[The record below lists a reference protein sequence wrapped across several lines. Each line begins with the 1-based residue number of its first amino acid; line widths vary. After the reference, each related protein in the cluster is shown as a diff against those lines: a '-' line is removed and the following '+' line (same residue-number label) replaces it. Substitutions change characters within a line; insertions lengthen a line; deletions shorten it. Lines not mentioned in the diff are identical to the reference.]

1 MTKIGTPATPAAG
14 GMTPAARSTSR
25 AWRLARV
32 RRGRT
37 WAQRK
42 AARGN
47 KWAHIP
53 MEASRV

>member
-1 MTKIGTPATPAAG
+1 MSKHGNPATPTAG
-14 GMTPAARSTSR
+14 GMTPAVRSKSR

-42 AARGN
+42 AASKTYTLG
-47 KWAHIP
+47 KVA
-53 MEASRV
+53 

>member
-1 MTKIGTPATPAAG
+1 MTKIGTPATRRPA
-14 GMTPAARSTSR
+14 SR

-42 AARGN
+42 AASKTCTLG
-47 KWAHIP
+47 KVA
-53 MEASRV
+53 